1 MNLDDFLNGNNGI
14 NVNAETLPQVYG
26 LEDDVVVNKC
36 KRLVKGSIEC
46 DKDHEVVELIRA
58 EADSDIEALVL
69 THLVNKFIM
78 EQVIEQSKDTLSS
91 LSFALAFG
99 LSKAQSKLNLT
110 DEQNEGLLLIV
121 TEAIENTIN
130 NQ

>member
-1 MNLDDFLNGNNGI
+1 MNLDDFLNGDNGI

-26 LEDDVVVNKC
+26 LKDDVVVNKC
-36 KRLVKGSIEC
+36 KRLVKGSFEC
-46 DKDHEVVELIRA
+46 NKDHEVVELIRA

-99 LSKAQSKLNLT
+99 LSKAQYKLNLT

-121 TEAIENTIN
+121 TEAIENSIDN
-130 NQ
+130 